1 MTTTRPKTSIGP
13 SLSWLIEEVLG
24 YQFFSRLAT
33 NRNGLTLN
41 GDMLQRSLPE
51 GLLEGMLAAD
61 QADLF
66 QFLKE
71 M

>member
-24 YQFFSRLAT
+24 FQFFSRLAT

-51 GLLEGMLAAD
+51 GLLATD
-61 QADLF
+61 QADLLP
-66 QFLKE
+66 FLKE

>member
-24 YQFFSRLAT
+24 FQFFSRLAT

-41 GDMLQRSLPE
+41 GAMLQRSLPE
-51 GLLEGMLAAD
+51 GLLAAD

>member
-1 MTTTRPKTSIGP
+1 
-13 SLSWLIEEVLG
+13 
-24 YQFFSRLAT
+24 
-33 NRNGLTLN
+33 
-41 GDMLQRSLPE
+41 MLQRSLPE

>member
-1 MTTTRPKTSIGP
+1 M
-13 SLSWLIEEVLG
+13 
-24 YQFFSRLAT
+24 
-33 NRNGLTLN
+33 
-41 GDMLQRSLPE
+41 PE